1 MKLPRLLRTT
11 SFRLAALYALLFGGS
26 VVALAAVV
34 RWTVRAALEGQMRGR
49 IEAEAATLQA
59 EAREGGASRV
69 ATVVAAR
76 GRGARALDFRVEAA
90 DGRALAGGL
99 PSPGGRDGWLEL
111 QAEEPRRADGD
122 GDGGPERIRALAVPL
137 EGGGRLVVGDDLDR
151 LDDVDEAILGAFA
164 WALALTVALGV
175 GGGLLLSAGFLRRVD
190 AITRTAEA
198 IVEGDLARR
207 VPDRGTRD
215 DLDRL
220 ARALNHMLDRIAA
233 LMEGLRQVSSDV
245 AHELRTP
252 LSRLRQRLEAAR
264 AGARSVEDWRA
275 AVEDA
280 VADTDQVLGTFA
292 ALLRI
297 AQIEAGTRRA
307 GFRELDLREVATG
320 VAEAFAPSAEE
331 QGRTLSLDAPEPA
344 PVRGDRELLTQML
357 ANLVDNALRHTPP
370 GTRILLSAS
379 GAPAG
384 ARLAVADD
392 GPGVPAEERER
403 IFRRLHRLER
413 SRSTPG
419 SGLGLAL
426 VAAVAELHGARIAAE
441 DAGPGLRVVVD
452 FLPDRP

>member
-11 SFRLAALYALLFGGS
+11 SFRLAALYLLLFGGS
-26 VVALAAVV
+26 VLALAAVV
-34 RWTVRAALEGQMRGR
+34 RWTVRAALEQQMRGR
-49 IEAEAATLQA
+49 IEAEAATLQV
-59 EAREGGASRV
+59 EAREGGAARV
-69 ATVVAAR
+69 AALVAAR

-90 DGRALAGGL
+90 DGRVLAGDL
-99 PSPGGRDGWLEL
+99 PSPGGRDGWVEL
-111 QAEEPRRADGD
+111 GAEEPRRTD
-122 GDGGPERIRALAVPL
+122 GDGGLERIRALAVPL
-137 EGGGRLVVGDDLDR
+137 EGGGRLLVGDDLDR
-151 LDDVDEAILGAFA
+151 LDDVDEAILRAFG

-175 GGGLLLSAGFLRRVD
+175 GGGLLLGAGFLRRVD

-207 VPDRGTRD
+207 VPDRGTHD

-264 AGARSVEDWRA
+264 AGARSDGEWRA
-275 AVEDA
+275 AVEEA
-280 VADTDQVLGTFA
+280 IGDTDQVLGIFA

-307 GFRELDLREVATG
+307 GFRALDLREVASG

-331 QGRTLSLDAPEPA
+331 AGRPLSLDAPEPVPA
-344 PVRGDRELLTQML
+344 QGDRELLTQML

-370 GTRILLSAS
+370 GTRIVLSAAATP
-379 GAPAG
+379 GG

-441 DAGPGLRVVVD
+441 DAEPGLRVVVD
-452 FLPDRP
+452 LPPDRP

>member
-26 VVALAAVV
+26 VAVLAAVV
-34 RWTVRAALEGQMRGR
+34 GWTTRAALEQQMRGR
-49 IEAEAATLQA
+49 IESEVAALQA
-59 EAREGGASRV
+59 EERAGGLDHLV
-69 ATVVAAR
+69 AAATAR
-76 GRGARALDFRVEAA
+76 GRGARALDYRVEAA
-90 DGRALAGGL
+90 DGRVLAGDL
-99 PSPGGRDGWLEL
+99 PAVGGRTGWLEL
-111 QAEEPRRADGD
+111 RAEEPPRVD
-122 GDGGPERIRALAVPL
+122 GDGGPERVRALAARL
-137 EGGGRLVVGDDLDR
+137 EGGGLLVVGEDLDR
-151 LDDVDEAILGAFA
+151 LDDVDEAILRAFG
-164 WALALTVALGV
+164 WGFGLTVALGI

-264 AGARSVEDWRA
+264 AGARSAEDWRA

-307 GFRELDLREVATG
+307 GFRELDLREVASG

-331 QGRTLSLDAPEPA
+331 AGRPLSLDAPGPV
-344 PVRGDRELLTQML
+344 PVRGDGELLTQLL

-379 GAPAG
+379 AAPAG

-441 DAGPGLRVVVD
+441 DAGPGLRVVVE
-452 FLPDRP
+452 FPLDRP